1 LTAAAKGTAPET
13 LERRTAKI
21 SEASFWEHP
30 ESDQHWVF
38 RIPKWVGFRDRFWE
52 ERRVK
57 TNLLLSSR
65 GFLLKKKKKKK
76 EVGFLLLLLL
86 KKRKFG
92 WVIELRIYN
101 HKMK

>member
-1 LTAAAKGTAPET
+1 MAAAKGTAPET

-65 GFLLKKKKKKK
+65 GFLLKKKKEKGSGIFVVVAVEETK
-76 EVGFLLLLLL
+76 VGL
-86 KKRKFG
+86 G
-92 WVIELRIYN
+92 N
-101 HKMK
+101 